1 MKGRN
6 ESLYF
11 TFALA
16 IFLFA
21 IVLLLNLIEPTA
33 IPVSE
38 DQYSKIRDTH
48 LIDAL
53 VICPTGTYWQLKQS
67 VRIEREGGEECGD
80 AHMVGPVCGAAHQ
93 RVGEDLGESDLVHD
107 ERS

>member
-1 MKGRN
+1 MKGQG

-11 TFALA
+11 AFALA
-16 IFLFA
+16 FFLFA
-21 IVLLLNLIEPTA
+21 VVLFLNLIEPTA

-67 VRIEREGGEECGD
+67 VRIQREGEVSNFCQLHTRR
-80 AHMVGPVCGAAHQ
+80 ANRLRAKARP
-93 RVGEDLGESDLVHD
+93 RPKRRRKI
-107 ERS
+107 ERQT